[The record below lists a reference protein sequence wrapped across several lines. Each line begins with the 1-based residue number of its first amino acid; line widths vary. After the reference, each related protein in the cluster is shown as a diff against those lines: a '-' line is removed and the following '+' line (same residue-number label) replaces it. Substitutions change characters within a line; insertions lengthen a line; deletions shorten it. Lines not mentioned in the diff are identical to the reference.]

1 MSIATRMDL
10 YKEVESL
17 RKRPLI
23 VYATSQ
29 RQHASGSMASDVI
42 PEFCNQVLC
51 LPPKCPSVD
60 LLIVSAGGD
69 PMVAWRTISIL
80 REKVRHIAVLVPHM
94 AYSAATFLAMGADEI
109 IMHPFGN
116 LGPIDPQITV
126 NRKRQDGKNEQLHFS
141 SEDMEALIDFA
152 REKTQLSDQQQMVEA
167 FKMICAEAGALSTG
181 FALRSSRLTQQL
193 GVKLLLTHRKRGK
206 DNERKAREIVDRL
219 NKQFFTH
226 GYALGR
232 SEAREIGL
240 NIVFPPQKLED
251 AMWHLWQEIEKDM
264 KANIPFNPIALAA
277 ANPQLIPLFSA
288 PPALALPSNAPPDVI
303 QAIWQKVL
311 ASINATQYP
320 SFDVSTIPAILEST
334 RCQRMFKNVLRI
346 AAFRTPEGAPDA
358 HVTILEGRWG
368 NSIDEAN

>member
-1 MSIATRMDL
+1 MSIASRIAL
-10 YKEVESL
+10 YEEMERL

-23 VYATSQ
+23 VYATSK
-29 RQHASGSMASDVI
+29 RQGAGGSMAGDAI

-51 LPPKCPSVD
+51 LPPKCRNVD
-60 LLIVSAGGD
+60 LLIVSSGGD

-80 REKVRHIAVLVPHM
+80 REKVRDIAVLVPSM

-126 NRKRQDGKNEQLHFS
+126 NRKGVDGKDEQLHFS

-152 REKTQLSDQQQMVEA
+152 REKTHLSDQQQMVEA

-193 GVKLLLTHRKRGK
+193 GVKLLLTHRKTGK

-240 NIVFPPQKLED
+240 NIVFPPPDLED
-251 AMWHLWQEIEKDM
+251 AMWRLWQEIEKDM
-264 KANIPFNPIALAA
+264 KVTMPFNPIALVAE
-277 ANPQLIPLFSA
+277 NPKLAPLFSA
-288 PPALALPSNAPPDVI
+288 PPALKLPSNTPPDVI
-303 QAIWQKVL
+303 QAVWQNVL
-311 ASINATQYP
+311 SSIKGEQYP
-320 SFDVSTIPAILEST
+320 PFDVTTIPAILEST
-334 RCQRMFKNVLRI
+334 RCQRMFKSVSRI
-346 AAFRTPEGAPDA
+346 AAFRTPDGAPAA
-358 HVTILEGRWG
+358 HVTLLGGRWG
-368 NSIDEAN
+368 ESIDEAN